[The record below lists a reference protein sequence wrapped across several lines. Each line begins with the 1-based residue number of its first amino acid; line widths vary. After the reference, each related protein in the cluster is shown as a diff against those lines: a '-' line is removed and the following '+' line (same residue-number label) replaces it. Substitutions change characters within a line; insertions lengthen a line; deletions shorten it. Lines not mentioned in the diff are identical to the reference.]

1 MKKSKGRTVGVVL
14 RAARVLVALPL
25 FLLGVWGII
34 FHAPFLAVVALL
46 GTVVVLPVLEKI
58 RFVPWAKLGL
68 AFLILISLAV
78 SRVEPIREVNSRI
91 ALLGRKSPSEYSNQD
106 KLGVW
111 GLNLVMAGCGF
122 VLFPEVAWE
131 TLQLV
136 FPANRGDTLVFKS
149 DFALGSRRIRSVLS
163 NFRRTLPEGR
173 GPAARRL
180 EPVTMSWSPDD
191 FVLSF
196 QGYREARCALAL
208 NPVTV
213 SATATRKDGD
223 WRMDVICSVA
233 VSYAREGAYVT
244 FIPRTAFTPEL
255 TVDERVF
262 WVLQE
267 SHWLHP
273 YTAHWRCTVSGH
285 DRRLGD

>member
-1 MKKSKGRTVGVVL
+1 
-14 RAARVLVALPL
+14 LVALPL